1 MSRLD
6 IFRLIN
12 NILKFSDSHMMNK
25 PNEKKRTNN
34 LLLSESGIRNLT
46 EDYRFGLGTSMDKAV
61 RPFSRTSAEL

>member
-6 IFRLIN
+6 IFRLVN

-25 PNEKKRTNN
+25 HNEKKRTNN

>member
-6 IFRLIN
+6 IFRLVN

-25 PNEKKRTNN
+25 HNEKNRTNN